1 MENMEKNATTHA
13 VTVLAKEIVFILTEL
28 AYLDAILGLLEKSA
42 RQVCHR
48 IISNMLLILNC
59 LQISC
64 FGVFCTN

>member
-1 MENMEKNATTHA
+1 MEHMEKNATTHV

-42 RQVCHR
+42 KHVSHR

-59 LQISC
+59 
-64 FGVFCTN
+64 

>member
-1 MENMEKNATTHA
+1 MEHMEKNATTHA

-28 AYLDAILGLLEKSA
+28 AYLDAILGFLEKSA

-59 LQISC
+59 
-64 FGVFCTN
+64 